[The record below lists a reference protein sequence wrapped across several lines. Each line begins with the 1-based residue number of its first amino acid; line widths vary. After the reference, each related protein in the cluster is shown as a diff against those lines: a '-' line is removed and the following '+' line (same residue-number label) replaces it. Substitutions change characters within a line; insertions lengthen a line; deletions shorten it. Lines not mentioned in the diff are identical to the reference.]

1 MDDAFTGVCHRNDC
15 VAAIHRILQ
24 LVLAAGA
31 VMKKKTVAQIDYLSF
46 RIYQLIMLFGFL
58 PCGIIVSRKH
68 GGNEQW
74 FYAGCLAWIM
84 GGFILGFLIAG
95 VTDWVRGYHEIE

>member
-1 MDDAFTGVCHRNDC
+1 
-15 VAAIHRILQ
+15 
-24 LVLAAGA
+24 
-31 VMKKKTVAQIDYLSF
+31 MKKKTVAQIDYLSF

-68 GGNEQW
+68 GGTEQW

-84 GGFILGFLIAG
+84 GGFFLGFLIAI
-95 VTDWVRGYHEIE
+95 VTDWVTEYHEIE